1 MHSTQRQQ
9 HIHWQP
15 CTHTQSIQPCT
26 HIQSI
31 QTCTHVSADTLHIA
45 ARCTQTYTHTTHACI
60 GIHKANT
67 KQNTETHAR
76 NHTGTQRTQ
85 TRKRKHTACM
95 HTDRHTHARSLE
107 ISTHI
112 ILWDI
117 LLPFCMR
124 NGDGNLRFFYLY
136 LLWLLLLSCCFVA
149 AAVVAAAV
157 AAAAAGGT
165 AAGMLLYIN
174 EIWLQRRRLRDWIV
188 AMDNRFLITSGG
200 ESSIRKTRNFCWILR
215 GFAVF
220 FHTFYHFIL

>member
-1 MHSTQRQQ
+1 MH
-9 HIHWQP
+9 
-15 CTHTQSIQPCT
+15 THTKHTTMHT
-26 HIQSI
+26 HTQSI

-76 NHTGTQRTQ
+76 NHTGTHRTQ
-85 TRKRKHTACM
+85 TRKREHTACM

-117 LLPFCMR
+117 LLPFCR
-124 NGDGNLRFFYLY
+124 NGDGNLRFFLFIFT
-136 LLWLLLLSCCFVA
+136 LTAAAAVPILCCCCCCLREGLLLLLR
-149 AAVVAAAV
+149 
-157 AAAAAGGT
+157 
-165 AAGMLLYIN
+165 LLLIYTKFDWK
-174 EIWLQRRRLRDWIV
+174 EDVCVTGLLRWTTV
-188 AMDNRFLITSGG
+188 FSFTSGG
-200 ESSIRKTRNFCWILR
+200 GGSIRKTRNFWWILR

-220 FHTFYHFIL
+220 FHTFYHFTL